1 MELHDILLA
10 ADVVEYRFPPKNFIN
25 LLNYND
31 CDVDK
36 QIYTADSLE
45 LEPQDSRARHEKVW
59 IVIDEN
65 NSLKRCNHYAIPKD
79 LFEEYKNM
87 PDYTLMDNVTDSPSS

>member
-1 MELHDILLA
+1 L
-10 ADVVEYRFPPKNFIN
+10 RFVN

-65 NSLKRCNHYAIPKD
+65 NSLKRCNVYAIPIE

-87 PDYTLMDNVTDSPSS
+87 PDFTSKDKVTDSPSS

>member
-1 MELHDILLA
+1 LHF
-10 ADVVEYRFPPKNFIN
+10 VN

-65 NSLKRCNHYAIPKD
+65 NSLKRCNVYAIPIE

-87 PDYTLMDNVTDSPSS
+87 PDFPLMDKVTDSPSS